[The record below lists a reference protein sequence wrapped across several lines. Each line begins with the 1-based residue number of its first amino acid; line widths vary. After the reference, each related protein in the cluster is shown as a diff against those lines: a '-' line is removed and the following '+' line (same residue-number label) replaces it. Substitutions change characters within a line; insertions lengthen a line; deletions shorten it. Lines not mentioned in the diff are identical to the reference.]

1 VTKDF
6 KCPEPPVFFSVSPE
20 LFLSRNQTKSGQDSV
35 QKKLCTKNESTNKF
49 LLGKKLLAL
58 SGTSNYSKGFQL

>member
-1 VTKDF
+1 MTKDF
-6 KCPEPPVFFSVSPE
+6 KCPEPPVFFFLVSPE

-35 QKKLCTKNESTNKF
+35 QKKLCTKNKSTNKF

-58 SGTSNYSKGFQL
+58 SGTSNYSKGF